1 MEMILIQN
9 IFDKIIDGMKIDDE
23 IIVFYFFNSNGFGLF
38 DINII
43 NKHIFIASIL
53 EQY

>member
-23 IIVFYFFNSNGFGLF
+23 IIVFFFF
-38 DINII
+38 
-43 NKHIFIASIL
+43 
-53 EQY
+53 